1 MARMHTKKRGKS
13 KSRKPILEHG
23 SKIEGAEENKE
34 EIIKLAVGY
43 AKQGMP
49 PALIGEKL
57 KKEHNVPYIKHIL
70 GKRLEQVL
78 KENGIEESM
87 PYDMLE
93 LMKKAVNL
101 RKHMA
106 KNKQD
111 VNNRIRLGRIEAKIW
126 RLTKYYI
133 REGVLPEG
141 WRYNPQQAEL
151 LVKGH

>member
-1 MARMHTKKRGKS
+1 MARMHTKKKGKS
-13 KSRKPILEHG
+13 KSRKPILEQG
-23 SKIEGAEENKE
+23 VKIEGAEENKE
-34 EIIKLAVGY
+34 QIIKLAVDY

-57 KKEHNVPYIKHIL
+57 KKEHNVPYVRHIL
-70 GKRLEQVL
+70 GKKLEQVL

-111 VNNRIRLGRIEAKIW
+111 VNNRIRLNRIEAKIW

-133 REGVLPEG
+133 REGVLPEK

>member
-1 MARMHTKKRGKS
+1 MARMHTKKKGKS
-13 KSRKPILEHG
+13 KSRKPILEQG
-23 SKIEGAEENKE
+23 AKIEGAEENKE
-34 EIIKLAVGY
+34 QIIKLAVDY

-57 KKEHNVPYIKHIL
+57 KKEHNVPYVRHIL
-70 GKRLEQVL
+70 GKKLEQVL

-111 VNNRIRLGRIEAKIW
+111 VNNRIRLNRIEAKIW

-133 REGVLPEG
+133 RVGVLPEK

>member
-1 MARMHTKKRGKS
+1 MARMHTKKNGNS
-13 KSRKPILEHG
+13 KSRKPILEAG
-23 SKIEGAEENKE
+23 AKIEGAEKNKD
-34 EIIKLAVGY
+34 EIIKLAVEY
-43 AKQGMP
+43 AKKGMP
-49 PALIGEKL
+49 PALIGETL
-57 KKEHNVPYIKHIL
+57 KKEHKVPYIKHIV
-70 GKRLEQVL
+70 GKRLETVL

-87 PYDMLE
+87 PYDMLQ

-101 RKHMA
+101 RKHLD

-133 REGVLPEG
+133 REGVLPDK
-141 WRYNPQQAEL
+141 WRYNPKEAEL

>member
-1 MARMHTKKRGKS
+1 MHTKKKGKS
-13 KSRKPILEHG
+13 KSRKPILEAG
-23 SKIEGAEENKE
+23 SKIEGAEENKD
-34 EIIKLAVGY
+34 EIIKLAVEY
-43 AKQGMP
+43 AKKGMP
-49 PALIGEKL
+49 PALIGETL
-57 KKEHNVPYIKHIL
+57 KKEHKVPYAKHIL
-70 GKRLEQVL
+70 GKKLEQVL

-87 PYDMLE
+87 PYDMLQ

-101 RKHMA
+101 RKHLD

-111 VNNRIRLGRIEAKIW
+111 TNNRIRLGRIEAKIW

-133 REGVLPEG
+133 KEGVLPEG